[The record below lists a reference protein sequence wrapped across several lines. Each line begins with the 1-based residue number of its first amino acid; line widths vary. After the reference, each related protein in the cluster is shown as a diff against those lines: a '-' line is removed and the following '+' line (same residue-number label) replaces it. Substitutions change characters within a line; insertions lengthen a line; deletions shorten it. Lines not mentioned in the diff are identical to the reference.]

1 LLLETGSLDEASHI
15 WWDVRPSEKFP
26 TLEVRIPDSCTR
38 LEETLCIAAL
48 VQAIVAKLVQLRR
61 ANQSW
66 RSFRKNLIDENKWR
80 AVRYGVTGK
89 LIDFGRARE
98 VPFSQL
104 AGELVAFVD
113 DVVDD
118 LGSRAEVEYVDT
130 ILSQGCSADRQL
142 DCYHRDGDFRSV
154 VEHVVQETA
163 EGLA

>member
-1 LLLETGSLDEASHI
+1 MTIKEQLKDYIARNLLFSDNGFKYD
-15 WWDVRPSEKFP
+15 DD
-26 TLEVRIPDSCTR
+26 DSF
-38 LEETLCIAAL
+38 LEEG
-48 VQAIVAKLVQLRR
+48 IVD
-61 ANQSW
+61 S
-66 RSFRKNLIDENKWR
+66 I
-80 AVRYGVTGK
+80 GV
-89 LIDFGRARE
+89 L
-98 VPFSQL
+98 
-104 AGELVAFVD
+104 ELVAFVD